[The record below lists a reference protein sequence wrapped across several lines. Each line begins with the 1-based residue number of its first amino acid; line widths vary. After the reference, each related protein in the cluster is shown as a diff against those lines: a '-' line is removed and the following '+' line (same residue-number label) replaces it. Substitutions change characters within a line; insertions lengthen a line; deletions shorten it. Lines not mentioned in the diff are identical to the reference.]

1 MSVEFLTERAP
12 GLLASLGVEDE
23 EDLFLLLL
31 FWSLLRLHAASFPP
45 ELAKLN

>member
-1 MSVEFLTERAP
+1 MSEILTEKAP

-23 EDLFLLLL
+23 DDLALLLL
-31 FWSLLRLHAASFPP
+31 FWSLFRLHTASFPK

>member
-1 MSVEFLTERAP
+1 MSVEFLTEKAP

-23 EDLFLLLL
+23 EDLALVLLIWCI
-31 FWSLLRLHAASFPP
+31 FKVRAGSYPK